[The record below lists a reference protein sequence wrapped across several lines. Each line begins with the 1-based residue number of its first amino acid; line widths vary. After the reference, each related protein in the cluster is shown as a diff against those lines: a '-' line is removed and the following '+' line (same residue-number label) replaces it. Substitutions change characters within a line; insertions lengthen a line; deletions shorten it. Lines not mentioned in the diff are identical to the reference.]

1 MGLVSPGE
9 MVPFCGGS
17 IITSRHILTA
27 AHCTFNRY
35 TASVKPPAALQV
47 LVGEH
52 DVSDTEVDRRD
63 VSSISL
69 HPQFNFSSLSYDISI
84 LTLLSEITFSST
96 VSPICLPTPP
106 DDSSA
111 YPDYSGQV
119 AIVAGWGVTSLD
131 YGGSPASTLQEA
143 AVTIVSN
150 QDCSYTYGGI
160 ISK

>member
-1 MGLVSPGE
+1 MTPY
-9 MVPFCGGS
+9 CGGS

-27 AHCTFNRY
+27 AHCTFDRY
-35 TASVKPPAALQV
+35 IASVKPPSALQV

-63 VSSISL
+63 VFSISL
-69 HPQFNFSSLSYDISI
+69 HPQFDFSNMSYDISI

-119 AIVAGWGVTSLD
+119 AIVAGWGLTSS
-131 YGGSPASTLQEA
+131 GGSPASTLQEA

-150 QDCSYTYGGI
+150 QDCSYIYPGLI
-160 ISK
+160 NK

>member
-1 MGLVSPGE
+1 MSPGE

-27 AHCTFNRY
+27 AQCTFDRY
-35 TASVKPPAALQV
+35 TASVKPPTALQV

-69 HPQFNFSSLSYDISI
+69 HPQFNFSSLNYDISI

-119 AIVAGWGVTSLD
+119 AIIAGWGLTSP
-131 YGGSPASTLQEA
+131 GGSPASTLQEA

>member
-1 MGLVSPGE
+1 MSPGE
-9 MVPFCGGS
+9 MTPYCGGS

-27 AHCTFNRY
+27 AQCTFDRY
-35 TASVKPPAALQV
+35 TPSVKPATALQV

-84 LTLLSEITFSST
+84 LTLLSEITFTST

-119 AIVAGWGVTSLD
+119 AIVAGWGLTSP
-131 YGGSPASTLQEA
+131 GGSPSSTLQEA

-150 QDCSYTYGGI
+150 QDCSDIYPSLI
-160 ISK
+160 NK